1 MKRLGLLI
9 LLAAAAAGGVVYTV
23 RHAQTTSHANVTVLL
38 PRMTIAFV
46 HLPDFNRSRADWR
59 QTDIYKL
66 YQEPAV
72 QDFLN
77 RPLSK
82 LPQRDM
88 AAETA
93 SEFERLEPKD
103 AFVAVTS
110 IEDNSPHFAGGF
122 RFHGSEADAEKIVG
136 KWRAQIVR
144 DASAHETVDYEAHK
158 IDIAGAAPN
167 QIATVYDGQWFF
179 ASNDLSELKAI
190 LDRADQR
197 AKDPQATLS
206 AEENFRAAMAHMPAN
221 YALLFYVQAHAVS
234 EKLNALRNVIGGPG
248 NQNDVISQIH
258 SICGATRFDS
268 GKMRDIF
275 FIGIPQLRQQKLT
288 RSSLELGTPET
299 FLYLATLINP
309 DRLSGI
315 SQAGLPTGNWLQ
327 KVFDAAARAGVTVDD
342 WKAAFDLEIG
352 SLADWRQDS
361 RWPTIIATMR
371 VKDSARANKLAEALT
386 HAIDE
391 DANWSKTEKDGVV
404 YFSMQTPAA
413 LLAITPTIG
422 LSNQLMIVGLD
433 SASVETT
440 IKRSAKSSTGLT
452 SSSSYKSATRAVQ
465 APTDA
470 FIYLDTAL
478 LYSRLDAA
486 LRPMLLMSAA
496 FMPAIS
502 DYVDVGKIPPPEIV
516 AKHLS
521 PIVSS
526 QRYEGDGYVTESVGP
541 VTLSEAAIAI
551 GLPAI
556 FLGTGAQ
563 HSH

>member
-1 MKRLGLLI
+1 MKRLGFLI
-9 LLAAAAAGGVVYTV
+9 LLAAVAAGGVVYTV
-23 RHAQTTSHANVTVLL
+23 RHAQTPSHTNVTVLL
-38 PRMTIAFV
+38 PRTTVGFV
-46 HLPDFNRSRADWR
+46 HLPDFNRSREDWR

-66 YQEPAV
+66 YQESAV

-82 LPQRDM
+82 LPQRDA

-93 SEFERLEPKD
+93 SEFERLGPKD

-144 DASAHETVDYEAHK
+144 NASSHETVDYEAHK
-158 IDIAGAAPN
+158 IDIVGAPPN

-179 ASNDLSELKAI
+179 ASNDLAELKAI
-190 LDRADQR
+190 LDRIDQR

-206 AEENFRAAMAHMPAN
+206 AEEKFRAAIVHMPTN
-221 YALLFYVQAHAVS
+221 YALLFYVQARAVA
-234 EKLNALRNVIGGPG
+234 EKLKALRNVIDEPG
-248 NQNDVISQIH
+248 NQNDIVNQIQ
-258 SICGATRFDS
+258 SICGATRLDS
-268 GKMRDIF
+268 GKMRDVLF
-275 FIGIPQLRQQKLT
+275 VGIAQLREQKLK
-288 RSSLELGTPET
+288 RSSLDLGTPET

-309 DRLSGI
+309 DRFSGI
-315 SQAGLPTGNWLQ
+315 SQAGLPTGDWLR

-342 WKAAFDLEIG
+342 WKGAFDLEIG

-361 RWPTIIATMR
+361 RWPSIIATMR

-404 YFSMQTPAA
+404 YFSMKTPAA
-413 LLAITPTIG
+413 LLAITPTIA

-440 IKRSAKSSTGLT
+440 MKRSTNSSTGLT
-452 SSSSYKSATRAVQ
+452 SSSSYKSATRAVP

-502 DYVDVGKIPPPEIV
+502 DYVDVGKIPSPEIV

-541 VTLSEAAIAI
+541 VTLSEAAIVI

-556 FLGTGAQ
+556 FFGTEAQ
-563 HSH
+563 HGH